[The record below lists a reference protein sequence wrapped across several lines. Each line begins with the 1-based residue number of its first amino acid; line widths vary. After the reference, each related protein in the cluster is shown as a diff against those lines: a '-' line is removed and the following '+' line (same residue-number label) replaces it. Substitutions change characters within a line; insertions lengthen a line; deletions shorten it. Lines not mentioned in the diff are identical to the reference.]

1 MTNKAVQFIPTNW
14 DKREKQR
21 EKGQFWTPPWVA
33 DAMVSYVLDDTK
45 LIFDPAVGR
54 GAFLDALRRIT
65 NKKISFYGTD
75 IDQDVL
81 RDTIFSDNNCSVEK
95 RDFIKDPPK
104 KLFKSIIANP
114 PYIRHHRIDSA
125 TKLFLKKLT
134 ANIIGFTLDGRA
146 GYHIFF
152 LLQALN
158 HLEANGKLAFIMP
171 SDTCEGTFA
180 KKLWNW
186 ISKKYAIECVITF
199 DRSATPFPSVDTNP
213 IIFLIKKAEPL
224 ENLIWVRVNEPHPDD
239 LTLFVKNSFQTRHYK
254 TISVTQRK
262 IQEALETGFSRP
274 QQNGNGF
281 KYHLFDFAKVM
292 RGIATGSNEFFFLT
306 NDQVKELKIPKNY
319 FKIAVGRTKDVTGDI
334 LKTNEIKD
342 LEFKRRPTRLLSIED
357 HKENLPKSVVQYL
370 KLGQEMGL
378 PDRAL
383 IQQRKPWYR
392 MERREIPQILFTY
405 LGRRNSR
412 FILNQA
418 GVLPLTGF
426 LCVYPVHKDEIFVH
440 NLWKALNHPDTIKN
454 LFLVGK
460 SYGSGAIKVEPR
472 NLERL
477 GIPEELV
484 EKYKL
489 VSPQYRQAAQLSLF
503 VNEKKNK
510 YMTKKKPKRKL

>member
-1 MTNKAVQFIPTNW
+1 MTNKAVQLIPTNR
-14 DKREKQR
+14 DKREKLR

-54 GAFLDALRRIT
+54 GAFLEALRRIT
-65 NKKISFYGTD
+65 NKKISFYGID

-134 ANIIGFTLDGRA
+134 ANITGFTLDGRT

-158 HLEANGKLAFIMP
+158 HLEENGKLAFIMP
-171 SDTCEGTFA
+171 ADTCEGTFA
-180 KKLWNW
+180 KKLWSW

-199 DRSATPFPSVDTNP
+199 NGSATPFPSVDTNP
-213 IIFLIKKAEPL
+213 LIFLIKKAEPL
-224 ENLIWVRVNEPHPDD
+224 ENLIWVRVNELHPDD
-239 LTLFVKNSFQTRHYK
+239 LTLFVKSSFQTRHYK
-254 TISVTQRK
+254 TISVTQRE

-281 KYHLFDFAKVM
+281 KYHLSDFAKVM

-306 NDQVKELKIPKNY
+306 NDQVKELKIPEKY
-319 FKIAVGRTKDVTGDI
+319 FKVAVGRTKDVSDDI
-334 LKTNEIKD
+334 LKMNDVKQ
-342 LEFKRRPTRLLSIED
+342 LEGKQRPTFLLSID
-357 HKENLPKSVVQYL
+357 DKKETLPKALVAYL
-370 KLGQEMGL
+370 KVGEEIGL
-378 PDRAL
+378 PDKAL
-383 IQQRKPWYR
+383 IQQRKPWFK
-392 MERREIPQILFTY
+392 MEKREIPPILFAY

-418 GVLPLTGF
+418 GALPLTGF
-426 LCVYPVHKDEIFVH
+426 LCVYPIHKDEIFVH
-440 NLWKALNHPDTIKN
+440 NLWKVLNHPDTIKN

-477 GIPEELV
+477 GIPEEV
-484 EKYKL
+484 VIKYKL
-489 VSPQYRQAAQLSLF
+489 VHPLYRQTTQLNLF

-510 YMTKKKPKRKL
+510 YKIKKSARTKL